1 MEEMEFFRFNYVQ
14 AAPKRETERYSSGMQ
29 SAERMH
35 VAGRRHVENLL
46 KIRIILV

>member
-1 MEEMEFFRFNYVQ
+1 MKFFRFDYDK

-29 SAERMH
+29 SAKRMY

-46 KIRIILV
+46 KTRIILV